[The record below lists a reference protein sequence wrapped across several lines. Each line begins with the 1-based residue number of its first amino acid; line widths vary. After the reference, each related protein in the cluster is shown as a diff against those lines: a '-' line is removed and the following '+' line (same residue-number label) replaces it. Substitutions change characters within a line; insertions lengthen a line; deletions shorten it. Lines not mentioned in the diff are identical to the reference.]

1 MDSKCKF
8 VNYLQIEGNFF
19 IEAAENQESMIKL
32 GNGSVKETK
41 MEWPEEVRGKRT
53 FWESSESVPE
63 GGWQTLK
70 HVRCQ
75 SKIRKFS

>member
-32 GNGSVKETK
+32 GNGPVKETK
-41 MEWPEEVRGKRT
+41 MEWPEEVRGK
-53 FWESSESVPE
+53 
-63 GGWQTLK
+63 
-70 HVRCQ
+70 
-75 SKIRKFS
+75 